1 VDISIDQRDTFNQG
15 TLQNMCQRKIRN
27 HSMRHLVSAIK
38 SPGLSA
44 HALHHIGDSRKAV
57 HHTFWSSG
65 GARCVGDQCNVV
77 ACPCNTLDVLSCGIA
92 KTAANE
98 PKFEPKLLVPE
109 VPAEAARQLLTEKML
124 ADRWVCSVA
133 RLQRWRTVGEGPQ
146 YLKIVGKVL
155 YRLKDIEAYEEA
167 CLIRKVL

>member
-1 VDISIDQRDTFNQG
+1 MADVLD
-15 TLQNMCQRKIRN
+15 
-27 HSMRHLVSAIK
+27 
-38 SPGLSA
+38 
-44 HALHHIGDSRKAV
+44 AL
-57 HHTFWSSG
+57 SSG
-65 GARCVGDQCNVV
+65 
-77 ACPCNTLDVLSCGIA
+77 TA
-92 KTAANE
+92 KSAASESKLE
-98 PKFEPKLLVPE
+98 PLLLAPE
-109 VPAEAARQLLTEKML
+109 VPSEPARQLLTETML

>member
-1 VDISIDQRDTFNQG
+1 MNPQAE
-15 TLQNMCQRKIRN
+15 NM
-27 HSMRHLVSAIK
+27 SDV
-38 SPGLSA
+38 
-44 HALHHIGDSRKAV
+44 
-57 HHTFWSSG
+57 
-65 GARCVGDQCNVV
+65 
-77 ACPCNTLDVLSCGIA
+77 LDVLSSGIA

-98 PKFEPKLLVPE
+98 PKFEPQHLVSE
-109 VPAEAARQLLTEKML
+109 VPPEPARQLLTEIML

-167 CLIRKVL
+167 CLVRKVL